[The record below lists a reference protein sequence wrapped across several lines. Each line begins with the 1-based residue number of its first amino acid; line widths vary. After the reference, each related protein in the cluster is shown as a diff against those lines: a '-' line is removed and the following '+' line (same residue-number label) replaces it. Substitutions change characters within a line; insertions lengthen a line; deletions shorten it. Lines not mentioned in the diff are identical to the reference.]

1 MKWVRVRSFFCWP
14 FDLKGALL
22 LDRINPG
29 WLSLALAITKQAQ
42 LDLRK
47 AVTLARYVLWTKSDV
62 LARAHDIARSID
74 DGRSYRERFQCGLR
88 KAWQE
93 VERGVRRYAAASRKA
108 EFGTAVDY
116 FTRSRM
122 WHLTA
127 ACCGMD
133 GSRLSPKIVKSL
145 TLVQKAESDPRVRR
159 LRERLGAKR
168 SAGTDKAT
176 SEGMGENWRVALR
189 R

>member
-1 MKWVRVRSFFCWP
+1 MRPFFCWL
-14 FDLKGALL
+14 FNLKGELV

-42 LDLRK
+42 LDLRQG
-47 AVTLARYVLWTKSDV
+47 VTLARYVLWTKSDV
-62 LARAHDIARSID
+62 LARAHQIARSTD
-74 DGRSYRERFQCGLR
+74 DGRSYGERFQCGLR

-108 EFGTAVDY
+108 DFGTVVDY

-127 ACCGMD
+127 TCCDMD
-133 GSRLSPKIVKSL
+133 GSRLSPKIVESL
-145 TLVQKAESDPRVRR
+145 MLVQKAESDPRVRR
-159 LRERLGAKR
+159 LRERPGAR
-168 SAGTDKAT
+168 ISARTDTST
-176 SEGMGENWRVALR
+176 SEGMEENWRVALR